1 MAWSDLPGL
10 ATLLDLL
17 CPPRCA
23 FCGADTDRDGTGWA
37 CDDCTR
43 MLSRDSL
50 RCTDCGEPLQGDGER
65 CRCRGRGRD
74 WDGLVVLASYADEVR
89 EHVLRAKRPA
99 GEGVATGLANLLV
112 RKHRDTIASW
122 QIDAV
127 VPVPMHWLRR
137 ATRGTSA
144 ADQLARGVAA
154 ALGLPCR
161 RLLRR
166 RRATRMQNELPPE
179 ERPANVHQAFE
190 PWGRVA
196 GRRVLLV
203 DDVTTTGSTL
213 AACRRTLVEAG
224 AVAVYAAVVARAD
237 RAVGGHD

>member
-17 CPPRCA
+17 CPPRCV
-23 FCGADTDRDGTGWA
+23 FCGADEVRGDAGGVCDA
-37 CDDCTR
+37 CVAI
-43 MLSRDSL
+43 LSRDSL
-50 RCTDCGEPLQGDGER
+50 RCHDCGEPMAVEAAG
-65 CRCRGRGRD
+65 CRCRGRHRH
-74 WDGLVVLASYADEVR
+74 WDGLVVLASYADEAR
-89 EHVLRAKRPA
+89 EHVLRAKRPS
-99 GEGVATGLANLLV
+99 GEGVAAGLASLLV
-112 RKHRDTIASW
+112 RKHHDTIVAW
-122 QIDAV
+122 RIDVV

-137 ATRGTSA
+137 ASRGTSA
-144 ADQLARGVAA
+144 ADQLAAGVAA
-154 ALGLPCR
+154 ALGVPCR

-166 RRATRMQNELPPE
+166 RHATRMQNELPPE
-179 ERPANVHQAFE
+179 ERPANVRQAFE

-237 RAVGGHD
+237 RAASSHE

>member
-1 MAWSDLPGL
+1 
-10 ATLLDLL
+10 
-17 CPPRCA
+17 
-23 FCGADTDRDGTGWA
+23 
-37 CDDCTR
+37 

-179 ERPANVHQAFE
+179 ERPANVRQAFE

>member
-17 CPPRCA
+17 CPPRCG
-23 FCGADTDRDGTGWA
+23 FCGADTARDGTGGA
-37 CDDCTR
+37 CDACTR
-43 MLSRDSL
+43 LLSRDSP
-50 RCTDCGEPLQGDGER
+50 RCTICGEPLPGDGER
-65 CRCRGRGRD
+65 CRGPCRD
-74 WDGLVVLASYADEVR
+74 WDGLVVLASYADEIR
-89 EHVLRAKRPA
+89 EHILRAKRPA
-99 GEGVATGLANLLV
+99 GEGVATGLAHLLV
-112 RKHRDTIASW
+112 GKHRKTIASW
-122 QIDAV
+122 QIDTV

-137 ATRGTSA
+137 VTRGTSA
-144 ADQLARGVAA
+144 ADQLARDVAA

-166 RRATRMQNELPPE
+166 RQATRMQNELPPE
-179 ERPANVHQAFE
+179 ERPANVRDAFQS
-190 PWGRVA
+190 WGRVA